1 MDKPNSYMRIFLDA
15 GNSSVLALFE
25 LPAKAPTGRTP
36 NTTEWPGCR
45 YASTRRR
52 RQPLDEAKALLASWG
67 STHAMEFAIEVRDVE
82 IRRPGARAG

>member
-1 MDKPNSYMRIFLDA
+1 MGESDSYMHIFLDA

-36 NTTEWPGCR
+36 NTTDWPGCR

-67 STHAMEFAIEVRDVE
+67 STHAMEFAIEVRAVE
-82 IRRPGARAG
+82 IRRPCARAG